1 VSQPDHREPEVH
13 LEPVLPVSNPV
24 AMDRLELIARALEHP
39 GLKHVAQKALG
50 PGAVAVH
57 CPRVDR
63 SIAATGTAGPRTAV
77 GRTGAPRTG
86 APRTGTPR
94 TGASRTVARS
104 TDASS
109 EESR

>member
-1 VSQPDHREPEVH
+1 
-13 LEPVLPVSNPV
+13 
-24 AMDRLELIARALEHP
+24 MDRLELIARALEHP

-77 GRTGAPRTG
+77 GRTGAPRTV
-86 APRTGTPR
+86 APR